1 MAKKNS
7 GSLDT
12 PANTREEFGP
22 GGLHGSIFGATL
34 VSSIMC
40 IERSTFL
47 VLVASVYLADGKNAH
62 CMLNH
67 IFSTICRGFE
77 RRDLLKI
84 YNF

>member
-1 MAKKNS
+1 MAFLVSTWCTEATMQLPKKS

-12 PANTREEFGP
+12 PANTQEEFGP
-22 GGLHGSIFGATL
+22 DGLNGSIFGATL

-62 CMLNH
+62 CML
-67 IFSTICRGFE
+67 
-77 RRDLLKI
+77 
-84 YNF
+84 